1 MAIRAKKNPHDGST
15 LEDWLREEGIVDEVK
30 AEADRRFAIAPG
42 RDIGP
47 SSPAV
52 SARCTDDPLR
62 LTHFEL
68 IDYLCRV
75 ARSLHSQYRQVPVLR
90 TVQERLEP

>member
-1 MAIRAKKNPHDGST
+1 MAFCDATALLDLGEERST
-15 LEDWLREEGIVDEVK
+15 KFR
-30 AEADRRFAIAPG
+30 AEADRRFAIALG

-47 SSPAV
+47 SSPAL
-52 SARCTDDPLR
+52 SARCTDEPLR

-75 ARSLHSQYRQVPVLR
+75 ARSLQSQYRQVPVLR